1 MLDQNTINS
10 RLSEM
15 RQNPALNILWDETC
29 EGSGR
34 ALVVFIGPSPGGQK
48 PEARR
53 PMHKACFRP
62 LWDESFDKP
71 LSWSR
76 GFRVSFQPLVEALFR
91 LPYATAGKLI
101 ARANLDWLGNPES
114 EDVAEQFM
122 FEGAPSTLRLLED
135 CSPEVILPMDLKTFH
150 VMKEVL
156 GKAGYLITDCNVRE
170 FLVCIPGKLDRRH
183 RNLQAFLATREER
196 DMLVMKLPQHPA
208 RMFRADYGTRCGEA
222 LRDAAIQLLEER
234 TANVPKG

>member
-1 MLDQNTINS
+1 MNRSIS
-10 RLSEM
+10 RYL
-15 RQNPALNILWDETC
+15 
-29 EGSGR
+29 
-34 ALVVFIGPSPGGQK
+34 
-48 PEARR
+48 
-53 PMHKACFRP
+53 
-62 LWDESFDKP
+62 
-71 LSWSR
+71 WSR

>member
-15 RQNPALNILWDETC
+15 QQSPAPNILWDETC

-34 ALVVFIGPSPGGQK
+34 ALVVFVGPSPGGRKQ
-48 PEARR
+48 EVRH

-76 GFRVSFQPLVEALFR
+76 GFRESFRPLVEALFR

-101 ARANLDWLGNPES
+101 ARANLN
-114 EDVAEQFM
+114 
-122 FEGAPSTLRLLED
+122 
-135 CSPEVILPMDLKTFH
+135 
-150 VMKEVL
+150 
-156 GKAGYLITDCNVRE
+156 
-170 FLVCIPGKLDRRH
+170 
-183 RNLQAFLATREER
+183 RNLQDSYTHAAFSLRVVVNAATASSTSG
-196 DMLVMKLPQHPA
+196 V
-208 RMFRADYGTRCGEA
+208 
-222 LRDAAIQLLEER
+222 
-234 TANVPKG
+234 